1 MCYSNS
7 FNFSVALV
15 NGTIQ
20 HHTSHIKGIFGQK
33 GILLVFLL
41 IKKFNILLSHIYL
54 AKHKYVPFSSEFS
67 QANKNRLI
75 IIDKKILSKQK
86 KTQKP
91 HIKNNE
97 QKLALRNTTKSRQQ
111 SSLLSCCVLGA
122 PSIRPGFWT
131 SGLCPFLIH

>member
-1 MCYSNS
+1 MIIFTNMCYLNS
-7 FNFSVALV
+7 FDFSAALV

-54 AKHKYVPFSSEFS
+54 TKHKYVHFSSEFS

-75 IIDKKILSKQK
+75 IIDTKN
-86 KTQKP
+86 
-91 HIKNNE
+91 IK
-97 QKLALRNTTKSRQQ
+97 
-111 SSLLSCCVLGA
+111 
-122 PSIRPGFWT
+122 
-131 SGLCPFLIH
+131 